1 MRRMLLG
8 LLGLSLLVLAGC
20 GETTDRL
27 KRVDVDGVDCIVAT
41 NRIGRPQALDCDFP
55 EQ

>member
-1 MRRMLLG
+1 MLLG

-55 EQ
+55 ER